1 MVVNAISTRTCLQE
15 DHVFP
20 EIWVDPTGWVPLE
33 PTSKDPN
40 SIATS
45 FSSRLLYAG
54 PAITVNLAMLDA
66 SLQLDLDLSG
76 LAQTFLTTSFASG
89 RADKSA
95 ITPSFADQL
104 ADFLEKKAIPSAG
117 ALQKITQI
125 YPRRRTQEILL
136 YPQHAKLGS
145 SLAETRIIFS
155 PHDLKISGF
164 WMYFGREDKGI
175 PADWEKNEEEEEEG
189 KDKPETALLVS
200 LDGQRPLERVI
211 TGSALSAGPWKYEDK
226 INRPGV
232 IDRCPQ
238 DAFLQKYGH

>member
-20 EIWVDPTGWVPLE
+20 GIWVDPTGWVPLE

-40 SIATS
+40 SKATP

-54 PAITVNLAMLDA
+54 PAVTGDLVMLDA
-66 SLQLDLDLSG
+66 SLQRDLDLSG

-89 RADKSA
+89 RANKSA

-155 PHDLKISGF
+155 PHDLNISGF

-175 PADWEKNEEEEEEG
+175 PADLEKNEEAEEEE
-189 KDKPETALLVS
+189 KPEIAWLVS
-200 LDGQRPLERVI
+200 LNRQRPLERVI
-211 TGSALSAGPWKYEDK
+211 TGCALSTGLWKS
-226 INRPGV
+226 
-232 IDRCPQ
+232 
-238 DAFLQKYGH
+238 